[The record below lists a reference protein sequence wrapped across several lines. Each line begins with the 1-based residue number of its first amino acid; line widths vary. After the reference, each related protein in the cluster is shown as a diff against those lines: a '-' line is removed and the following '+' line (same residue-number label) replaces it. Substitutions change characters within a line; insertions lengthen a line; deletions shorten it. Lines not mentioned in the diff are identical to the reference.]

1 MTQPRSATATFRAA
15 RDLLLQHR
23 EDYPAAVREFSW
35 PQFGEFNWALD
46 WFDVIAAEHPGQEA
60 LRIVTEDGVTARTYA
75 ELAARSNQSSAQLN
89 SANWGQENSRTAAG

>member
-46 WFDVIAAEHPGQEA
+46 WFDVIAAEHPDQEA
-60 LRIVTEDGVTARTYA
+60 LRIVTEDGVTART
-75 ELAARSNQSSAQLN
+75 LSLIHI
-89 SANWGQENSRTAAG
+89 